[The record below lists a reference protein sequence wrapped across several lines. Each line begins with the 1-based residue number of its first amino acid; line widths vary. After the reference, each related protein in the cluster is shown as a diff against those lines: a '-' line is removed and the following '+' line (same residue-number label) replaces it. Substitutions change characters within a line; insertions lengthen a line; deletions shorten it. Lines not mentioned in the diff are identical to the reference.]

1 MTTAD
6 LVKKFKNVGLTKEKL
21 VLTITD
27 ILKKL
32 KPEQKKIDKKLYLW
46 LKKSD
51 WFPRLYKHFLR
62 IVTVSYSQVQF
73 GNEIG
78 KDRKSVV

>member
-51 WFPRLYKHFLR
+51 
-62 IVTVSYSQVQF
+62 
-73 GNEIG
+73 
-78 KDRKSVV
+78 